1 MIYIE
6 REIESSIIKWLDTK
20 EILII
25 RGSRQSGK
33 TTLLNRLKEMLISKG
48 VGKENIH
55 YLTFEDVVLRMKF
68 EENPKEFIEFYAS
81 GKGKKKNY
89 FLLDEVQ
96 YIQDIGQKLKLVFDL
111 FSEIKIIISG
121 SSSFD
126 LTTLGEY
133 LVGRA
138 IFFDLYPFSFAE
150 FLKTKGK
157 NYEQLYNKIKIDIT
171 KKTIQIK
178 KTIFI
183 DDLNKLLQEYLT
195 FGSYPRVVLEKDVA
209 KKKELLKNL
218 FITYIEKDI
227 VARYGIKYRE
237 ETVKLM
243 KALASSTG
251 NVTNYETLTIHSGLK
266 YNEVRKILPI
276 LEDSFVITL
285 LKPFYK
291 NLLHELRKNPKIY
304 FIDFGF
310 RNYLLERFEQIDY
323 DYLYENFVL
332 NELKRKNKIFYWRT
346 TSKAEVDFIIE
357 GKNEIIPI
365 EIKTT
370 PKITRS
376 FRSFIQH
383 YKPDKAF
390 IINTKIIGITKIN
403 NCTIYKIPLVYL

>member
-6 REIESSIIKWLDTK
+6 REIEASIIKWLDAK

-33 TTLLNRLKEMLISKG
+33 TTLLNRLKEMLMSKE

-55 YLTFEDVVLRMKF
+55 YITFEDVVLRMKF
-68 EENPKEFIEFYAS
+68 EENPKEFIEFYAIEK
-81 GKGKKKNY
+81 GKGKNY

-96 YIQDIGQKLKLVFDL
+96 YIRDIGQKLKLVFDL

-276 LEDSFVITL
+276 LEDSFAITL

-357 GKNEIIPI
+357 GKNEI
-365 EIKTT
+365 
-370 PKITRS
+370 
-376 FRSFIQH
+376 
-383 YKPDKAF
+383 
-390 IINTKIIGITKIN
+390 
-403 NCTIYKIPLVYL
+403 